1 MRRAKLLGFLFLSAI
16 STVASA
22 QELSRATIYFFDW
35 HTAVIVALKVDDV
48 RIGYHTRIE
57 IADSV
62 EATRFGVW
70 IRERKFE
77 PSPKSKTIDVRLVID
92 LYDTKGG
99 AQTFFADKF
108 RIYAEGGATSAPI
121 DEAFREKF
129 RISR

>member
-1 MRRAKLLGFLFLSAI
+1 MRWVGLLAFLSLSA
-16 STVASA
+16 SSAVASA
-22 QELSRATIYFFDW
+22 QELSRATIHFFDW
-35 HTAVIVALKVDDV
+35 HTAVIVALRVDDV

-57 IADSV
+57 ITDSV
-62 EATRFGVW
+62 EATRFGRW

-77 PSPKSKTIDVRLVID
+77 PSPESKTIDVRLVID

-99 AQTFFADKF
+99 WQTFFADKL